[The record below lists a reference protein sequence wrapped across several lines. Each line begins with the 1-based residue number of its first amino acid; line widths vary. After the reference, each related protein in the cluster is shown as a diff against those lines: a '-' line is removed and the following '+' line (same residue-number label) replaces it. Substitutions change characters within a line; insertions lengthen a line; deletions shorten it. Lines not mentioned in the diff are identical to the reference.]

1 MRKLLAV
8 SLLLFAACSSSS
20 SKSAKAPVTS
30 PEIRIVQ
37 TRGIPPAARHIAGS
51 IPVRYAVR
59 VTNRATEPITIR
71 NIAAQ
76 SIAEG
81 AYELRPTTLPFN
93 EQIAPGAHGDV
104 EFWADAVVTNPSML
118 GANGPVT
125 LRLIVHFDSPKG
137 GFDEVVVRQVNETG
151 SGKEPLH

>member
-1 MRKLLAV
+1 VA
-8 SLLLFAACSSSS
+8 
-20 SKSAKAPVTS
+20 T

-37 TRGIPPAARHIAGS
+37 TRGIPAAASHVAGS

-71 NIAAQ
+71 NINAQ
-76 SIAEG
+76 SITEG
-81 AYELRPTTLPFN
+81 AYDLRPTSMPFN
-93 EQIAPGAHGDV
+93 EEIAPGAHGEV

-137 GFDEVVVRQVNETG
+137 AFDEVVVRQVNETG
-151 SGKEPLH
+151 GGKEPLH